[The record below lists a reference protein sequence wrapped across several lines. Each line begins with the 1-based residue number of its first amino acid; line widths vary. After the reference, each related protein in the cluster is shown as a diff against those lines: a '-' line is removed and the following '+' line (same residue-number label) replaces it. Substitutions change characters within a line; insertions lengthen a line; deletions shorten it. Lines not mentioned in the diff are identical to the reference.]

1 MLFISLFTSVL
12 PHQSRPYNKGRTSN
26 SSLYSRGDPITVY
39 LWTAVSPEPLRV
51 LSRIKIASTQSQGNK
66 THVTILCCN
75 YSWEISATFILI
87 LTLFKKGWSTSYL
100 NVDGEAVSS
109 DEKTNLDSFLCS
121 EKLRLEALHIFP
133 DWVNNM
139 VCRSSGPLWAAKH
152 PTIRKLLHGLWISNS
167 VPIPAKVLR
176 LCFDFLR

>member
-1 MLFISLFTSVL
+1 MW
-12 PHQSRPYNKGRTSN
+12 SN
-26 SSLYSRGDPITVY
+26 PTVY

-51 LSRIKIASTQSQGNK
+51 LSRLRAHSRKETKHMSPSCVVIIIEKLPQ
-66 THVTILCCN
+66 L
-75 YSWEISATFILI
+75 
-87 LTLFKKGWSTSYL
+87 LFQFWIFLKGWSTSYL